1 MFDKSHFVLPDIYN
15 PSPKMQRF
23 IRLKGLMDTKCAA
36 NLRLLA
42 TKNNINRASDYHYL
56 NLAVTQSTA
65 PVNGIDYIHPVVKP
79 NVDYSA
85 AVISKG
91 LMQNGEINFEFV
103 PDNEDD
109 TAAARQA
116 TEMVHKLVNQN
127 NDPHFILQHWILDAL
142 LHKNGEMMVS
152 PNREFITRYV
162 NTTGTND
169 QLQAFEAQAA
179 DAGLTVLRTKKRKTS
194 VNLEQV
200 MKESQ
205 QWMVGAEEQK
215 AQYINDSIQSKLLAA
230 SQGDDEGL
238 YQGVLTPEED
248 IPLSE
253 ADAELSAAIAR
264 NTVYSAEYKLTGYN
278 LNIRFTPIAQHY
290 WMCNPTIINIQDQDF
305 CGFYDPMS
313 IQEATEKFPDLDLE
327 KFMEFAEYSNVGAY
341 QAGSL
346 LNNLAIHARDSVPI
360 NGLPSTGYAAQDATA
375 RQVTILTTWNRFDID
390 GDGELELMEIIYS
403 GQYIISAREVEFI
416 PVANMC
422 PRPLPQNF
430 YGMSLA
436 ESLVP
441 AQEYMT
447 AAHRAEIQLGLLT
460 ATPRLGVKPDRLDF
474 EMLQDG
480 EAAIFIL
487 DSKFDPATDVYPVP
501 PPSGN
506 LSFIEVAMSRLQQ
519 DVMALVG
526 MTTPSDT
533 FTPEVMSPGNSGAK
547 LQLAMGPNQLIQD
560 NIVKNCAQGLEDALW
575 LVWRTLVQYSDD
587 YGVKKLAQQFNPD
600 KEPIFLDGK
609 NFDDM
614 NFCER
619 KIIHIDLAL
628 GMASEENSLQRIQA
642 IKQAQTGLVQEVMA
656 GVQSNAITPQS
667 FKKMRRPYEDMMYVL
682 GVKDANTYLL
692 TEEEVMAMAK
702 QAQEAASQ
710 KQPSPDDLKTKAETE
725 LDQAKT
731 QEIIAKISGQH
742 PSLASQMARDNSQ
755 IARDNSQTAKD
766 LAIANK
772 TNSDVAGT
780 SADRQLEAIS
790 LLKQHKA
797 TNY

>member
-1 MFDKSHFVLPDIYN
+1 MFDKSHFVVSDIYN
-15 PSPKMQRF
+15 PGPKMARF
-23 IRLKGLMDTKCAA
+23 LHLKRIMDQKCAA

-56 NLAVTQSTA
+56 GLAVTQSTE

-79 NVDYSA
+79 SVDYST

-109 TAAARQA
+109 TYAARQA

-127 NDPHFILQHWILDAL
+127 NDPHFILQHWIMDSL
-142 LHKNGEMMVS
+142 LHKNGEMLIS
-152 PNREFITRYV
+152 PDRELITRYV
-162 NTTGTND
+162 KTKGTAD

-179 DAGLTVLRTKKRKTS
+179 DAGLTVLRTSKRKAT
-194 VNLEQV
+194 VNLDQV
-200 MKESQ
+200 MKETQ
-205 QWMVGAEEQK
+205 QWHADATEERKQIIKDNILQK
-215 AQYINDSIQSKLLAA
+215 LKLA
-230 SQGDDEGL
+230 SEGDDEVL
-238 YQGVLTPEED
+238 NENVLTPDED
-248 IPLSE
+248 IPNSG
-253 ADAELSAAIAR
+253 ADAELADAISR
-264 NTVYSAEYKLTGYN
+264 NTVYDAEYKLTGYN
-278 LNIRFTPIAQHY
+278 LNIKFRPIAQHY
-290 WMCNPTIINIQDQDF
+290 WMCNPTIINIQEQDF

-313 IQEATEKFPDLDLE
+313 IQEAYERYPDMNLE

-360 NGLPSTGYAAQDATA
+360 NGLPSTGYAAQDPTA
-375 RQVTILTTWNRFDID
+375 RQVTVLTTWNRYDID
-390 GDGELELMEIIYS
+390 NDGELELVEIIYS

-441 AQEYMT
+441 MQEYMT
-447 AAHRAEIQLGLLT
+447 SAHRAEIQLGLLT
-460 ATPRLGVKPDRLDF
+460 ATPRIGVKPDRVDF
-474 EMLQDG
+474 EMIQDG

-487 DSKFDPATDVYPVP
+487 DSKFDPATDVYPMP
-501 PPSGN
+501 APSGN
-506 LSFIEVAMSRLQQ
+506 LGFVETAMSRLQQ
-519 DVMALVG
+519 DVMAMVG
-526 MTTPSDT
+526 MTTPTDT

-547 LQLAMGPNQLIQD
+547 LQLAMGPNQLVQD
-560 NIVKNCAQGLEDALW
+560 NIIKNCAQGLEDALW
-575 LVWRTLVQYSDD
+575 LVWRTLVQYGDD
-587 YGVKKLAQQFNPD
+587 YGVRKLAQQFNP
-600 KEPIFLDGK
+600 EGK
-609 NFDDM
+609 PVFMDAERFDNMD
-614 NFCER
+614 FCER

-642 IKQAQTGLVQEVMA
+642 IKQAQTQLAQEVMGA
-656 GVQSNAITPQS
+656 VQANIITPEA

-682 GVKDANTYLL
+682 GVKDADTYLL

-710 KQPSPDDLKTKAETE
+710 KQPSPDEEKTKAQTE
-725 LDQAKT
+725 LDKAKT
-731 QEIIAKISGQH
+731 QEIIAKIQGSS
-742 PSLASQMARDNSQ
+742 PSAQKD
-755 IARDNSQTAKD
+755 IAT
-766 LAIANK
+766 ANK
-772 TNSDVAGT
+772 TNSDTAGT
-780 SADRQLEAIS
+780 SADRQLEAHA
-790 LLKQHKA
+790 LMQQHKA